1 VPKTIGYQI
10 PDFKENLRLF
20 SRRFGLKGVIFDME
34 FSLLRMALQQVGI
47 FEKRGKIWIGYW
59 SFNGK
64 GRSVGDPYVSHG

>member
-47 FEKRGKIWIGYW
+47 FEKRRKIRLG
-59 SFNGK
+59 
-64 GRSVGDPYVSHG
+64 